1 MLDALDVVLLA
12 GTFVAVCAVPGLLI
26 WWWHNVR

>member
-12 GTFVAVCAVPGLLI
+12 GTFVAVCAVPGLLV
-26 WWWHNVR
+26 WWWRR